1 MNDFL
6 IIASFILLLYTF
18 YPKIMIKF
26 NKNVKNISA
35 EEAKKL
41 ISSNKDIIILDVRTK
56 GEYLRGHLKGSKL
69 MPSNE
74 LSSRINELEKY
85 RGKSL
90 LVHCASGGRSPIAV
104 KILLKNNFTNIYH
117 MNKGLAGWTGSFV
130 K

>member
-26 NKNVKNISA
+26 NKNVKNVSG

-41 ISSNKDIIILDVRTK
+41 ISSNKDMLILDVRTK

-69 MPSNE
+69 IPSSE
-74 LSSRINELEKY
+74 LSLRINELEKY
-85 RGKSL
+85 RGKPI

-104 KILLKNNFTNIYH
+104 KTLLKNNFSNIYH
-117 MNKGLAGWTGSFV
+117 MNKGLTGWTGGFV